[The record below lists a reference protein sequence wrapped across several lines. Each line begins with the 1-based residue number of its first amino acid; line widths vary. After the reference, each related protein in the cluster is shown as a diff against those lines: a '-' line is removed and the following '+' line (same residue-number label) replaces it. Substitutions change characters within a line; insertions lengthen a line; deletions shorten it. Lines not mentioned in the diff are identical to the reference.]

1 MAQFQKH
8 ALSFF
13 LIALY
18 LVLFLPFWKAI
29 VSGCLIGLAFK
40 HLQGKALSKVTHRPK
55 RYQIYGPY
63 VLFGLMF
70 IALLAV
76 IERTARFLKASPP
89 SAELAATIT
98 GKINGFRD
106 RIFELIGRFVG
117 ESENLE
123 RRLSA
128 IWDDGTHTAVTSLMG
143 YGQSF
148 LTDLPMILLN
158 TAVFFTVVVI
168 FMLGY
173 HRRITEKFHLKQLG
187 MHSPLSWTDMEIIS
201 FNGLGSIFLIGCVQ
215 AVLVV
220 IGGSIAG
227 VGYLGWIFVITLLMS
242 FLPVAGAGSVPF
254 LIAASQ
260 ALEGDMRAAG
270 IMIVTFLIVS
280 TIDNVLRAYLFSRL
294 SNVNAFLSLLAAI
307 GAVILFGLPGLL
319 MAPVIEQVAIKIWRG
334 YEDTEPTEAPSAAV

>member
-1 MAQFQKH
+1 MVQFQKH
-8 ALSFF
+8 ALSLL

-18 LVLFLPFWKAI
+18 LLLFLPFWKAI

-40 HLQGKALSKVTHRPK
+40 HLQGKALAQVTDRPK
-55 RYQIYGPY
+55 RYQIYGPWI
-63 VLFGLMF
+63 LFGLLF

-76 IERTARFLKASPP
+76 IERTARFLKNSPP
-89 SAELAATIT
+89 SAELASTIT

-106 RIFELIGRFVG
+106 QVFDVIGRFIG

-123 RRLSA
+123 RRLST
-128 IWDDGTHTAVTSLMG
+128 IWDDGTHSAVGALMG

-148 LTDLPMILLN
+148 LTDLPMLLLN
-158 TAVFFTVVVI
+158 TAVFFTVVVF

-173 HRRITEKFHLKQLG
+173 HRRVTQKFQLDHLGL
-187 MHSPLSWTDMEIIS
+187 HSPLSWTDLEVIS
-201 FNGLGSIFLIGCVQ
+201 FNGLGSILLIGFVQ
-215 AVLVV
+215 AILVV
-220 IGGSIAG
+220 IGCAIAG
-227 VGYLGWIFVITLLMS
+227 VGYLGWIFLITLLMS

-260 ALEGDMRAAG
+260 ALEGDMRAAV
-270 IMIVTFLIVS
+270 ILLVTFLVVS

-294 SNVNAFLSLLAAI
+294 SNVNPFLSLLAAI

-319 MAPVIEQVAIKIWRG
+319 MAPVIEQMAIKIWRG
-334 YEDTEPTEAPSAAV
+334 YEDIDPSEAPKAAV